1 MANFRDYKYVGMPFH
16 AEGFP
21 GPVYSHLMGSQD
33 GLNWDDLKTYNFGWR
48 DVDLHVINGKFYAIT
63 GSWINISDDL
73 ENFTTVSFD
82 SGLKNC
88 WASELTQDKDGNWW
102 IFYSGG
108 GDVEYCYFDIYARTF
123 DPKTNTVGDL
133 QKVNFS
139 DKHGR
144 IDPNMHYLNGKYYL
158 WVSISDY
165 PQKLQLYEADDALGT
180 YTPVKTNINDRRQQL
195 GFTWNEAPE
204 MLIDN
209 GKYYLY
215 CDPWNAHQTSES
227 DRDIYRSESTD
238 MINWSEFERCNAD
251 CTIRHFT
258 PLIITP
264 YLDQIPDNTNITITH
279 PEIPNLDSSKINLW
293 SGNPS
298 TLYRTNM
305 SNFEYIQS
313 WIKTWNNSKNDN
325 LVHIET
331 ELDLTKLE
339 FNNRKAYSQFID
351 NTNKINRLLT
361 KLIEI
366 YDFTGNEYQLNIPDV
381 SDTIIFDK
389 DTINTYWSAVQ
400 NGIDHINEEL
410 KYLG

>member
-1 MANFRDYKYVGMPFH
+1 MADFRDYKYVGMPFH

-33 GLNWDDLKTYNFGWR
+33 GLNWDDIKAYNFGWR
-48 DVDLHVINGKFYAIT
+48 DVDLHVINGKFYAVT

-88 WASELTQDKDGNWW
+88 WASELAQDKNGNWW

-165 PQKLQLYEADDALGT
+165 PQKLQLYQADDVLGT

-264 YLDQIPDNTNITITH
+264 YLNQIPDNTDHTVNH
-279 PEIPNLDSSKINLW
+279 PKIPSLDSSKINPW

-313 WIKTWNNSKNDN
+313 WIKAWNNSKNDN

-339 FNNRKAYSQFID
+339 LNNRKAYSQFTD
-351 NTNKINRLLT
+351 NVNKINRLLT

-366 YDFTGNEYQLNIPDV
+366 YDFTGNEYQLNFPDI
-381 SDTIIFDK
+381 SNTIMFDK
-389 DTINTYWSAVQ
+389 NTINAYWGVVQ
-400 NGIDHINEEL
+400 GGINHINEEL